1 MSPLL
6 RSPFPGALAVLL
18 AAPAASAQPERGPN
32 IVVISIDGMRAD
44 RAGYEGYGLPTTP
57 NLDAFA
63 AGGVRFPNSWSEA
76 NESLLSHA
84 ALLSGRYASEI
95 ASPDYLTYLIPE
107 EELLLSEAMQAVGYQ
122 TAAFIGGGHIR
133 ESFGFNQGYDR
144 YFESGDHFGSFFD
157 SVPAALSWL
166 EERGDERPFY
176 LFLHGY
182 DLHRPYIHNGL
193 FYHPYDPGVR
203 SPMDRT
209 FTRRNTTEQVYK
221 GVIYAEFNLS
231 LRNHTNGLVIL
242 NPDDYTRLVT
252 FVDEEHDPELVYTL
266 SEEDLAH
273 VDRHY
278 DASVLQADAYV
289 GLFLEGL
296 QQQGLW
302 EDTIVIVTS
311 DHGEDMQDHG
321 FYNHRTL
328 IFDSTTRV
336 PFVIGGGAV
345 PPEVRGAVR
354 LDLVSA
360 VDLVPTVMDL
370 AGSVAPAAARG
381 RSLAPALRGE
391 EPEPVSVTFQEGV
404 LGQLGARTERW
415 RLNFHAGLLT
425 DPASLETLVTAP
437 IDGGAFQLY
446 DTFLDPDEQEDV
458 LSAHA
463 EVAEALRAALV
474 RWRRDLAVGTA
485 SRPLTPEQQRMLQE
499 HGYW

>member
-1 MSPLL
+1 VI
-6 RSPFPGALAVLL
+6 FALSIALSI
-18 AAPAASAQPERGPN
+18 APPAHAQPERGPN

-144 YFESGDHFGSFFD
+144 YFESGEDFGSLYE
-157 SVPAALSWL
+157 STREALEWL
-166 EERGDERPFY
+166 EGLEDKRPFY

-182 DLHRPYIHNGL
+182 DLHRPYFHGSVFAHPLGPGARPGL
-193 FYHPYDPGVR
+193 EE
-203 SPMDRT
+203 MLAQ
-209 FTRRNTTEQVYK
+209 RNTTEHIYR
-221 GVIYAEFNLS
+221 GVLYADFPVTRVWHS
-231 LRNHTNGLVIL
+231 NGEKML
-242 NPDDYTRLVT
+242 NPGDYPRLAT
-252 FVDEEHDPELVYTL
+252 FAEEAEHDPEMLYVL
-266 SEEDLAH
+266 SEDELAH
-273 VDRHY
+273 IDRHY
-278 DASVLQADAYV
+278 DAAVLIGDTYV

-321 FYNHRTL
+321 YYNHRTL
-328 IFDSTTRV
+328 IYDSTTRV
-336 PFVIGGGAV
+336 PFLVGGGAL
-345 PPEVRGAVR
+345 PPEARGTVRG
-354 LDLVSA
+354 DLVSA